1 MQVIL
6 DLCVVPLGVGVS
18 VSRYVAE
25 CHRVLQEAGLKHQL
39 HAYGTNI
46 EGEWDEVM
54 AAVKLSEGAA
64 LEPGEFREFL
74 AEQPDLGP
82 KQWPSYVRIA
92 GELPRTETF
101 KVIKRV
107 LTAEA
112 LDCADPVF
120 RVEPPPRGGAG

>member
-54 AAVKLSEGAA
+54 AAVKHCHERVHQMGA
-64 LEPGEFREFL
+64 PRITTTIK
-74 AEQPDLGP
+74 LGTRVDRV
-82 KQWPSYVRIA
+82 QTMA
-92 GELPRTETF
+92 D
-101 KVIKRV
+101 KVTSV
-107 LTAEA
+107 EA
-112 LDCADPVF
+112 QL
-120 RVEPPPRGGAG
+120 G